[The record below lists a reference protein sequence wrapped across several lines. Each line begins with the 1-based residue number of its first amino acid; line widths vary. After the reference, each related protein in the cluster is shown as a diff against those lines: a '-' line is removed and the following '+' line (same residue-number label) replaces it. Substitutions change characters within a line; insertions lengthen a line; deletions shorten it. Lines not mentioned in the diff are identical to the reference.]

1 MTLHDLKLRLEGWV
15 RTVRDIRRLRAID
28 NRLLADMGIDRDQ
41 IADLVTGRSRR

>member
-41 IADLVTGRSRR
+41 ITDLVTGRSRR